1 MDQLNIL
8 LGSPVLMLLFGIHF
22 CSALRGTS
30 RSGWNSPHNPPTSP
44 TLLPATV
51 CVPLYKQKDFMFFHL
66 KGIPLHVYLKLKECK
81 YIFRVFSR
89 RY

>member
-1 MDQLNIL
+1 
-8 LGSPVLMLLFGIHF
+8 
-22 CSALRGTS
+22 
-30 RSGWNSPHNPPTSP
+30 
-44 TLLPATV
+44 
-51 CVPLYKQKDFMFFHL
+51 MFFHL